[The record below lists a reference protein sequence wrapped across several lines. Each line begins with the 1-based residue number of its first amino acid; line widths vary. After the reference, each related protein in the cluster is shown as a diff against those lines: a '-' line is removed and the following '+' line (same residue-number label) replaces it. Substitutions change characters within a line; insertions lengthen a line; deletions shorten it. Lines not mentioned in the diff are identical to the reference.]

1 MRNILILVAAS
12 AALSASIL
20 TGLASADVSAA
31 ATSRVGPSAPAPM
44 PAAAPRM
51 VWTDPP
57 SRSAQSCPT
66 TAWPYGQPACT
77 PERADVTSHAPAR
90 RVRLIRL
97 DGSADRIDVS
107 RPAAASASLA
117 RR

>member
-20 TGLASADVSAA
+20 TGLASADVSTT
-31 ATSRVGPSAPAPM
+31 ATGRVGPSAPAPM
-44 PAAAPRM
+44 PAAAPRT

-57 SRSAQSCPT
+57 SRPAQSCPA

-77 PERADVTSHAPAR
+77 AERADVTGLAPAR

-97 DGSADRIDVS
+97 DGPADRIDVS
-107 RPAAASASLA
+107 RPAASASLA

>member
-1 MRNILILVAAS
+1 MRSIITLMAIS

-20 TGLASADVSAA
+20 TGLASADVSTA
-31 ATSRVGPSAPAPM
+31 ATGRVGPSAPAPM
-44 PAAAPRM
+44 PSAATRI

-57 SRSAQSCPT
+57 SRPAQSCPA

-77 PERADVTSHAPAR
+77 PEWADAIGLASAR

-97 DGSADRIDVS
+97 DGPADRIDVS
-107 RPAAASASLA
+107 RPAASASLA
-117 RR
+117 QR

>member
-1 MRNILILVAAS
+1 MRTVLILVAAS

-31 ATSRVGPSAPAPM
+31 ATSRVGPSATAPM

-57 SRSAQSCPT
+57 SRPAQSCPA

-77 PERADVTSHAPAR
+77 PERADAMGFASAR

-97 DGSADRIDVS
+97 DGPADRIDVS
-107 RPAAASASLA
+107 RPAASASLA
-117 RR
+117 QR